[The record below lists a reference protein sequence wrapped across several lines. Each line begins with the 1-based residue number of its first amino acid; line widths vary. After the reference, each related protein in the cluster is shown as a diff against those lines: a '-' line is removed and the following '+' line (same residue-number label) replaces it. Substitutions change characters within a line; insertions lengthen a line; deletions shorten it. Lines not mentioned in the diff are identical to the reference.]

1 MKDYNSTIE
10 RCKKGDKDAFRTIV
24 MDFQQMIFRL
34 AIKIICDE
42 AEAEDIVQETFINA
56 WLSIKSFNN
65 KSSLKTWL
73 YRITCNKCY
82 DRLRQMK
89 NKETMTDSIENMEN
103 IQYDNDME
111 NDISNKELCRLISL
125 YTKDMPPMHKLVF
138 TLKDM
143 EDLPSDEICKITG
156 ITSLQLKSNLYFARK
171 FIRNK
176 FQKEKPL

>member
-1 MKDYNSTIE
+1 
-10 RCKKGDKDAFRTIV
+10 
-24 MDFQQMIFRL
+24 
-34 AIKIICDE
+34 
-42 AEAEDIVQETFINA
+42 
-56 WLSIKSFNN
+56 
-65 KSSLKTWL
+65 
-73 YRITCNKCY
+73 
-82 DRLRQMK
+82 
-89 NKETMTDSIENMEN
+89 MTDSIENMEN

-125 YTKDMPPMHKLVF
+125 YTKDMPPMQKLVF

-176 FQKEKPL
+176 FKRKNHYEQQRI